1 MTTANGNLLEIS
13 YAKSFKKC
21 TKFVLHLPHF
31 SRYIKPMTKFE
42 LFKTFQKLTAVTLLA
57 FLTSIASADQQN
69 ALIKTVAK
77 VADDLEA
84 LVGFA
89 AYDLESG
96 QKWQYHADQRFAMSS
111 TFKTLACA
119 ALLHR
124 VDAGQENLARKVRV
138 SETDLVTYSP
148 ITEKYAGA
156 EALSL
161 SDLCEATLTTSD
173 NTAANLVLRALGG
186 PAAVT
191 SFVRRLGDDVTR
203 LDRWETDLNEA
214 LPGDNRDTT
223 TPNAMVKNLQTLLLG
238 DVLSE
243 TSRERLRGWLEGN
256 QVADGLFR
264 AAVPEDWIVA
274 DRTGAGGFGSRSIT
288 AVIWPPERQ
297 PIVVALYLTQTDA
310 SFEERN
316 AAIAEIGEA
325 IVLTVNASYRICE
338 SE

>member
-1 MTTANGNLLEIS
+1 MKKVEPLTTLI
-13 YAKSFKKC
+13 
-21 TKFVLHLPHF
+21 KF
-31 SRYIKPMTKFE
+31 TAA
-42 LFKTFQKLTAVTLLA
+42 TALTVFA
-57 FLTSIASADQQN
+57 SIAPADPHN
-69 ALIKTVAK
+69 PLITTVAR

-96 QKWQYHADQRFAMSS
+96 QRWEYHADQRFTMSS
-111 TFKTLACA
+111 TFKSLACA

-124 VDAGQENLARKVRV
+124 VDAGQENLARKVNV
-138 SETDLVTYSP
+138 SESDLVSYSP
-148 ITEKYAGA
+148 ITEKHAGG
-156 EALSL
+156 EAMSL

-186 PAAVT
+186 PEAVT
-191 SFVRRLGDDVTR
+191 SFARHLGDDVTR
-203 LDRWETDLNEA
+203 LDRWETELNKA

-223 TPNAMVKNLQTLLLG
+223 TPNAMVRNLQALLLG
-238 DVLSE
+238 DALSE
-243 TSRERLRGWLEGN
+243 PSREQLRDWLEGN

-264 AAVPEDWIVA
+264 AAVPEGWIVA

-325 IVLTVNASYRICE
+325 IVLTVNAGR
-338 SE
+338 